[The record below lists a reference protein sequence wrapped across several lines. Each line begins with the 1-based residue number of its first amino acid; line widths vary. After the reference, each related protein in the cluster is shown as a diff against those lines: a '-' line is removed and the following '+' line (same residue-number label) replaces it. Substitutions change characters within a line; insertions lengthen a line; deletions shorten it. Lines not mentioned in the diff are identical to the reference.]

1 MTPFNLFFTFDI
13 ISIVMAKEK
22 ERRTARILYVEQ
34 GKTAREVSD
43 LIGIPEKT
51 ISQWVAKGSWKEER
65 SARQASPLR
74 RADNIKQIITNLS
87 EQRLDLD
94 RKIKNADSTD
104 NAERLNEL
112 REEVSRIDDAVSKW
126 NKTLENI
133 EKESRVSLT
142 TYINVMDQIFTAMR
156 QYNPKLFMDTIEFQD
171 QHLHK
176 VCQTLG

>member
-1 MTPFNLFFTFDI
+1 
-13 ISIVMAKEK
+13 MAKEK

-34 GKTAREVSD
+34 GKNAREVSD

-51 ISQWVAKGSWKEER
+51 ISQWVAKGSWKTER
-65 SARQASPLR
+65 TARQASPVR

-87 EQRLDLD
+87 EERLELD
-94 RKIKNADSTD
+94 RKIKAAESSADT
-104 NAERLNEL
+104 EKLTKL

-142 TYINVMDQIFTAMR
+142 TYLNVMDQIFTAMR
-156 QYNPKLFMDTIEFQD
+156 QYNTRLFMDTIEFQD
-171 QHLHK
+171 DHLHK